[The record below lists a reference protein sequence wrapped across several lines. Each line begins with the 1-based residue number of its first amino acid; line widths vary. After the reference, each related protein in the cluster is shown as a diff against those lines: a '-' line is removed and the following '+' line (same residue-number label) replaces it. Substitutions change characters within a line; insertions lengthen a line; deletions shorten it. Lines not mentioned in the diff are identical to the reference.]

1 MGPETLQVFLQI
13 SNKFPGEA
21 DAAGPGTTLRGAA
34 ESPPPA
40 QPPLWAKLSKSDQ
53 EFLTKQADA
62 VSKDEFCLWLGFW

>member
-1 MGPETLQVFLQI
+1 MLL
-13 SNKFPGEA
+13 FPL
-21 DAAGPGTTLRGAA
+21 TTLRGAA